1 VKRSGGDLWRHNVS
15 SLPRLATLSVMLSVA
30 AAGSARLL
38 ARQAPQVPPTA
49 SGPAQDAEPAFARI
63 PLTAGRSH
71 VLTTDF
77 DVIRIAVTN
86 PAVADAL
93 VVQPREILIDG
104 KGPGTVSLIL
114 WGADRRVQYDVVVE
128 PGVSALQQQIQR
140 IFPGEDI
147 RVSATDEA
155 LVLSGSA
162 STNEMALRAGEIAQ
176 ASSTKQKVINMLQR
190 PGGPDTQQIMLEV
203 RFAEVEHNALME
215 LGASFLASRANF
227 DARTS
232 TEQFPA
238 PVIDASKPDPIQV
251 PDYLNVFFFLRRDG
265 LLAVLKALRQRG
277 LFQSLAEPNL
287 VAYNGQEA
295 SFLAGGEFPVP
306 LVQGNTGQVT
316 VQFKEFGVR
325 LTFRPTIAGEVIRLK
340 VRPEVSTLDFA
351 NGLTL
356 AGFRV
361 PALKTRRVETDV
373 ELRDGQ
379 SFAIAGLLDNQA
391 VEDRQAI
398 PLLSSLPI
406 VGHLFKG
413 KSDSS
418 RRTELLVLI
427 TPHLVRPLEPA
438 EVPALPVDPRR
449 FIKPGDGLGGALEG
463 GGGLVDAPAPKKT
476 PKGQRP

>member
-1 VKRSGGDLWRHNVS
+1 VTRTCGRLWRRCAS
-15 SLPRLATLSVMLSVA
+15 SLTIASAVLSVVV
-30 AAGSARLL
+30 AGSTGLFAD
-38 ARQAPQVPPTA
+38 QAPAAPTTA
-49 SGPAQDAEPAFARI
+49 GGPAQDTEPAFARI

-77 DVIRIAVTN
+77 DVVRLAVTN

-93 VVQPREILIDG
+93 VVKPREILIDG
-104 KGPGTVSLIL
+104 KALGTVSLIL
-114 WGADRRVQYDVVVE
+114 WGADQRVQYDVVVE
-128 PGVSALQQQIQR
+128 PGVSALEQQLQR

-147 RVSATDEA
+147 RVSAADEA

-162 STNEMALRAGEIAQ
+162 STNEVALRAAEVAQ
-176 ASSTKQKVINMLQR
+176 ASSSKQKVINMLQR
-190 PGGPDTQQIMLEV
+190 PGGPDTQQVMLEV
-203 RFAEVEHNALME
+203 RFAEVERNAMME
-215 LGASFLASRANF
+215 LGASFLASRAKF

-238 PVIDASKPDPIQV
+238 PVIDASKPNPIQV
-251 PDYLNVFFFLRRDG
+251 PGFLNVFFFLRRDG
-265 LLAVLKALRQRG
+265 LLAVLKALQQRG

-287 VAYNGQEA
+287 IAYNGQEA

-316 VQFKEFGVR
+316 IQFKEFGVR

-351 NGLTL
+351 NGLSL

-361 PALKTRRVETDV
+361 PALKTRRAETEV

-406 VGHLFKG
+406 IGHLFKSR
-413 KSDSS
+413 SDTA
-418 RRTELLVLI
+418 RHTELLVLI
-427 TPHLVRPLEPA
+427 TPHLVRPLEPG
-438 EVPALPVDPRR
+438 EVPPLPVDPRR
-449 FIKPGDGLGGALEG
+449 FIRPGDGLGGALEG
-463 GGGLVDAPAPKKT
+463 GGGLVDAPAPVKAPRAHK
-476 PKGQRP
+476 P